1 MHRWGPY
8 ASGSRT
14 LRYIGT
20 GRSQGSTAVQ
30 FAYVR
35 VKVSTLREVRAFLQP
50 RTCIYIYNLYAH
62 AVKQYLY
69 QPMAKSLGVGP
80 TKLLGVVWSPESPL
94 IGGLA

>member
-14 LRYIGT
+14 LSYIGT

-50 RTCIYIYNLYAH
+50 RTCIYITHMHTRSNN
-62 AVKQYLY
+62 
-69 QPMAKSLGVGP
+69 
-80 TKLLGVVWSPESPL
+80 
-94 IGGLA
+94 I

>member
-50 RTCIYIYNLYAH
+50 ICTRTALRGCGEGRAS
-62 AVKQYLY
+62 AFF
-69 QPMAKSLGVGP
+69 
-80 TKLLGVVWSPESPL
+80 
-94 IGGLA
+94 